1 MRLLIAEDDRPLS
14 TFLSKTLTS
23 EHYAV
28 DVAEDGEEA
37 AFMATNYDYD
47 LMILDLNLPRMD
59 GVAVL
64 KHLRDAK
71 RSMPV
76 LVLTER
82 NAVEDRVRGLDVGAD
97 DYLPKPFAFAELAAR
112 VRALLRRGGRP
123 LDAVLKVEDLELSR
137 LEHRARRAG
146 QPMTLTPK
154 EFALL
159 EYLMRN
165 AGRPVTRAMILEHVW
180 DISFDTESNIVDVY
194 INYVR
199 KKIDTGS
206 ARQLLHTVRGVG
218 YQLGGDREET

>member
-1 MRLLIAEDDRPLS
+1 
-14 TFLSKTLTS
+14 
-23 EHYAV
+23 
-28 DVAEDGEEA
+28 
-37 AFMATNYDYD
+37 
-47 LMILDLNLPRMD
+47 MD

>member
-1 MRLLIAEDDRPLS
+1 MRLLIAEDDRPLNS
-14 TFLSKTLTS
+14 FLSKALTS

-28 DVAEDGEEA
+28 DVADDGEEA

-47 LMILDLNLPRMD
+47 LMILDLNLPRID
-59 GVAVL
+59 GVEVL
-64 KHLRDAK
+64 KRLREAK
-71 RSMPV
+71 RAMPV
-76 LVLTER
+76 LVLSARST
-82 NAVEDRVRGLDVGAD
+82 VEDRVRGLDIGAD

-123 LDAVLKVEDLELSR
+123 LEAVLKVEDLELSR
-137 LEHRARRAG
+137 LEHRAQRAG
-146 QPMTLTPK
+146 RPITLTPK

-180 DISFDTESNIVDVY
+180 DISFDTDSNIVDVY
-194 INYVR
+194 INYLR

-206 ARQLLHTVRGVG
+206 ACQLVHTVRGVG
-218 YQLGGDREET
+218 YQLGGEREET

>member
-1 MRLLIAEDDRPLS
+1 MRLLIAEDDRPLNA
-14 TFLSKTLTS
+14 FLSKALTS

-28 DVAEDGEEA
+28 DVAGDGEEA

-64 KHLRDAK
+64 KQLRDAK

-76 LVLTER
+76 LVLSGR
-82 NAVEDRVRGLDVGAD
+82 NTVEDRVRGLDIGAD
-97 DYLPKPFAFAELAAR
+97 DYLPKPFAFAELSAR
-112 VRALLRRGGRP
+112 VRALLRRGDRP

-137 LEHRARRAG
+137 LEHRAQRAG
-146 QPMTLTPK
+146 QPITLTPK

-165 AGRPVTRAMILEHVW
+165 AGRPVTRAMIMEHVW
-180 DISFDTESNIVDVY
+180 DISFDTDSNIVDVY

-199 KKIDTGS
+199 KKIDTGF
-206 ARQLLHTVRGVG
+206 ARQLVHTVRGVG
-218 YQLGGDREET
+218 YQLGGDREEI